1 MNRLKRIERALGI
14 DYKPPLLLQALDGK
28 YIECEPWGS
37 DNIVAEYTPQ
47 EVDQLQETHK
57 VIIYQWG
64 L

>member
-1 MNRLKRIERALGI
+1 MNRLKRIERLLGVG
-14 DYKPPLLLQALDGK
+14 DKPPLLLRALDGK
-28 YIECEPWGS
+28 YVECEPWGS
-37 DNIVAEYTPQ
+37 DKVVKEYTPQ